1 MDPFVLVSLILLI
14 PWRVHG
20 PQPAVR
26 SSYAFKSYINKFQFT
41 MIISSTGYRILFWL
55 LFSRSFST
63 RFLVINSEM
72 LRSMIN
78 KRIKNNLQNRRYDKD
93 ESDEN
98 RSISVDIFH
107 HTASGN
113 EKKWKC
119 ILCNC
124 RVSVETTNIIFAI
137 TKWTWKWQILRG

>member
-1 MDPFVLVSLILLI
+1 MLIYTVDLVSKNL
-14 PWRVHG
+14 
-20 PQPAVR
+20 
-26 SSYAFKSYINKFQFT
+26 
-41 MIISSTGYRILFWL
+41 SSTGYRILFWL

-113 EKKWKC
+113 EKKMKMYS
-119 ILCNC
+119 LQLPGFRRNNKYYN
-124 RVSVETTNIIFAI
+124 RNYKMNLKVTNFTGLI
-137 TKWTWKWQILRG
+137 TS

>member
-1 MDPFVLVSLILLI
+1 MLIHTVDLVSKNL
-14 PWRVHG
+14 
-20 PQPAVR
+20 
-26 SSYAFKSYINKFQFT
+26 
-41 MIISSTGYRILFWL
+41 SSTGYRILFWL

-113 EKKWKC
+113 EK
-119 ILCNC
+119 NEN
-124 RVSVETTNIIFAI
+124 VFFAI
-137 TKWTWKWQILRG
+137 AGFP